1 MRFLIRNCKPKKQC
15 RRFVI
20 FLGHSILFSFLC
32 HLRFPFKFTAS
43 GSAIQSN
50 VCFAVAILFNSIFKE
65 TYHKKTNFSYCVLVL
80 VSRLMKTNV
89 MCVWP
94 FQLLQIQMK
103 CVCDSANFQQEHMIF
118 FSKFCGLKIV
128 CQRNYGDVVRADKY
142 CKTQHEG
149 FSFSHFICKSDR
161 TKIEGFS

>member
-1 MRFLIRNCKPKKQC
+1 MC

-80 VSRLMKTNV
+80 VSRLMKTNL
-89 MCVWP
+89 MCV
-94 FQLLQIQMK
+94 
-103 CVCDSANFQQEHMIF
+103 
-118 FSKFCGLKIV
+118 CGLFNNYKFRWNVSVIQQTFNNNIWFFFQNFAGWKLSAKETTEMGTWWTARIAIARKI
-128 CQRNYGDVVRADKY
+128 CSTRFYY
-142 CKTQHEG
+142 CSTPFEQ
-149 FSFSHFICKSDR
+149 
-161 TKIEGFS
+161 

>member
-1 MRFLIRNCKPKKQC
+1 MLAQKAVC

-43 GSAIQSN
+43 GFAIQSN

-89 MCVWP
+89 MFGLFNNCKFRWNVSV
-94 FQLLQIQMK
+94 IQQTF
-103 CVCDSANFQQEHMIF
+103 NNNIWIF
-118 FSKFCGLKIV
+118 FQNFAGWKLSAKETTKMLCVQTNIV
-128 CQRNYGDVVRADKY
+128 KHKMKV
-142 CKTQHEG
+142 
-149 FSFSHFICKSDR
+149 FSHFRILYANLIGRK
-161 TKIEGFS
+161 